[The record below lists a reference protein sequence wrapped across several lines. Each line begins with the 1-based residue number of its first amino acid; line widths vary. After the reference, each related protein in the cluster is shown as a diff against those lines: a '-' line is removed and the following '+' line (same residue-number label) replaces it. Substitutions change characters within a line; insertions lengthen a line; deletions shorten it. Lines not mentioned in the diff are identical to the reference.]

1 MNTRLLLPKQFV
13 KNKGQFVIDKR
24 NANHDFPNAT
34 NVNNFYDIIAN
45 LLFSNKVIT
54 TINDADYKD
63 QANYQKLIA
72 FMNSDRLKDDGKI
85 NLFNELHALEIALLS
100 KGWNS
105 RIIAYNDRAKQYLYV
120 YPQMNFYYYY
130 YVCGI
135 ALNQTSNES
144 WAEFND
150 QVVEIIHN
158 VNANLN

>member
-13 KNKGQFVIDKR
+13 TNKGQFVIDER

-34 NVNNFYDIIAN
+34 NVNNFYDTIAN
-45 LLFSNKVIT
+45 LLFNNKAIT

-72 FMNSDRLKDDGKI
+72 FMNCDRLNDEGKT
-85 NLFNELHALEIALLS
+85 NVFKELHALEIALLS

-105 RIIAYNDRAKQYLYV
+105 RIIAYNDRAKRYLSV
-120 YPQMNFYYYY
+120 YPQMNFNDY

-144 WAEFND
+144 WTEFND
-150 QVVEIIHN
+150 QVVEIIHE

>member
-1 MNTRLLLPKQFV
+1 MNTHLLLPKQFV
-13 KNKGQFVIDKR
+13 TNKGQFVIDKR

-34 NVNNFYDIIAN
+34 NVNNFYDTIAN
-45 LLFSNKVIT
+45 LLFSNKAIT
-54 TINDADYKD
+54 TMNNADYKD

-72 FMNSDRLKDDGKI
+72 FTNSDRLKDDGKT
-85 NLFNELHALEIALLS
+85 NSFNELHALEIALLS

-105 RIIAYNDRAKQYLYV
+105 RIIAYNDRAKRYLSV
-120 YPQMNFYYYY
+120 YPQINFDDY

>member
-13 KNKGQFVIDKR
+13 TNKGQFVIDER
-24 NANHDFPNAT
+24 NANHDFPNAI

-45 LLFSNKVIT
+45 LLFSNKAIT
-54 TINDADYKD
+54 TMNDADYKD
-63 QANYQKLIA
+63 HANYQKLIA
-72 FMNSDRLKDDGKI
+72 FMNSDRLKDDGKT
-85 NLFNELHALEIALLS
+85 NSFNELHALEIALLS

-105 RIIAYNDRAKQYLYV
+105 RIIAYNDRAKRYLSV
-120 YPQMNFYYYY
+120 YPQIDFNDY

-144 WAEFND
+144 WDEFND

>member
-1 MNTRLLLPKQFV
+1 MNTHLLLPKQFV
-13 KNKGQFVIDKR
+13 TNKGQFVIDER

-45 LLFSNKVIT
+45 LLFSNKAIT
-54 TINDADYKD
+54 TMNDADYKN
-63 QANYQKLIA
+63 QANYQKLIV
-72 FMNSDRLKDDGKI
+72 FMNNDRLKDDGKT
-85 NLFNELHALEIALLS
+85 NSFNELHALEIALLS

-105 RIIAYNDRAKQYLYV
+105 RIIAYNDRAKRYLSV
-120 YPQMNFYYYY
+120 YPQMDFDDY

-144 WAEFND
+144 WDEFND
-150 QVVEIIHN
+150 QVIEIIHN